1 MKYQSYEKEDFMEAN
16 ILDSRPML
24 SQGQALRGNDTGG
37 SGDDIGASGE
47 NLDSGFR
54 RNDTKES
61 GNDNT
66 EGGKDLKSSR
76 KKKVRKKKKTKKRVR
91 TKSSESQV
99 QETVAPAIVT
109 VGNAPQSKEELH
121 AYVKSH
127 LGLDVPRVS
136 MCSGHSAPMDYLW
149 HAYSADFTDL
159 TDALRAEE
167 SADCIVW
174 AGRGGGK
181 TRLAAIAT
189 LLDSVFKLT
198 CNTRILAGSLEQSS
212 LMYDYFCDY
221 ARSEDYHGLLDGK
234 IRVGRCR
241 FKNQSQ
247 VRMLAHSQRDVRGIH
262 INKLRCDE
270 AELFR
275 DDVFKAA
282 QFVTKSREGLRG
294 AMEVFSTMHLPY
306 GVMQRLI
313 DGAAE
318 SKMKMFK
325 WCVWEVIEKCR
336 PDRDCKTCPLWK
348 DCAGK
353 AKNACGYLKIDDV
366 IDQMRR
372 SSRKAFEAEMLCMRP
387 QMEGAV
393 FGEFTTEEHIKPT
406 AYDPDLPLYLA
417 IDFGYSSPFVC
428 LWVQVDHNEQVR
440 VIDEYVQTET
450 IMAKHIR
457 AVIQRTPGGVGTI
470 MRAYCDPAGLQHNTV
485 TGTSNIGEMEAKE
498 IGCTYRC
505 SEINEGIEAIRAAI
519 KDAGDQ
525 VHFVVDP
532 RCRQLIEAMRCYHY
546 PQNAAGKEKELPVK
560 DGVYDHPID
569 ALRYFF
575 VNRMGPKVVKRRC

>member
-1 MKYQSYEKEDFMEAN
+1 MESNIMEYNYELQAEVKIDDTEA
-16 ILDSRPML
+16 
-24 SQGQALRGNDTGG
+24 GK
-37 SGDDIGASGE
+37 E
-47 NLDSGFR
+47 NLDSGPHANGAGVR
-54 RNDTKES
+54 RNDKKES

-66 EGGKDLKSSR
+66 EGCKSIKSSR
-76 KKKVRKKKKTKKRVR
+76 KKKVRKKKNTKKRVQ

-99 QETVAPAIVT
+99 QETIAPAIVT
-109 VGNAPQSKEELH
+109 LGNAPQSREELH

-149 HAYSADFTDL
+149 HAYSADFADL
-159 TDALRAEE
+159 PEALGAGE

-181 TRLAAIAT
+181 TRLAAVAT
-189 LLDSVFKLT
+189 LFDSIFKPG
-198 CNTRILAGSLEQSS
+198 CNSRILAGSLEQSS

-221 ARSEDYHGLLDGK
+221 AKSEDYHDLLDGK

-282 QFVTKSREGLRG
+282 QFVTKSRDGIRG

-318 SKMKMFK
+318 SKMRMFK
-325 WCVWEVIEKCR
+325 WCVWEVIEKCG

-348 DCAGK
+348 DCGGK

-406 AYDPDLPLYLA
+406 VYDAGLPLYLA
-417 IDFGYSSPFVC
+417 IDFGFSSPFVC
-428 LWVQVDHNEQVR
+428 LWVQVDQDKTVR
-440 VIDEYVQTET
+440 VIDEYIKSEKIITE
-450 IMAKHIR
+450 HGLE
-457 AVIQRTPGGVGTI
+457 VICRTPGGIGTI
-470 MRAYCDPAGLQHNTV
+470 SKAYCDPAGLQRTST
-485 TGTSNIGEMEAKE
+485 TGTGDIHALEAMGIRCVYHPSEILVGIGE
-498 IGCTYRC
+498 
-505 SEINEGIEAIRAAI
+505 IRKAL
-519 KDAGDQ
+519 KTGDDKS
-525 VHFVVDP
+525 HFVVDP

-546 PQNAAGKEKELPVK
+546 PQDAVGKENELPVK

-575 VNRMGPKVVKRRC
+575 VNHMGVKSVKRRC

>member
-1 MKYQSYEKEDFMEAN
+1 MFMEAD
-16 ILDSRPML
+16 ILDSRRVD
-24 SQGQALRGNDTGG
+24 ADENDK
-37 SGDDIGASGE
+37 
-47 NLDSGFR
+47 R
-54 RNDTKES
+54 
-61 GNDNT
+61 DNCKVVIET
-66 EGGKDLKSSR
+66 NSNGKI
-76 KKKVRKKKKTKKRVR
+76 KKKIKKTSAQCKGKEV
-91 TKSSESQV
+91 KEV
-99 QETVAPAIVT
+99 NVPAIIT
-109 VGNAPQSKEELH
+109 LGNAPQSKEELH
-121 AYVKSH
+121 AYVKKH
-127 LGLDVPRVS
+127 LGMDVPSVS
-136 MCSGHSAPMDYLW
+136 ICSGHSAPMDYLW
-149 HAYSADFTDL
+149 HAYSADFREL
-159 TDALRAEE
+159 PGALSPED

-189 LLDSVFKLT
+189 LLDSAFKSA

-221 ARSEDYHGLLDGK
+221 ARSEDYHGLLDGR

-282 QFVTKSREGLRG
+282 QFVTKSRDNIRG

-313 DGAAE
+313 DRAAE
-318 SKMKMFK
+318 SKMKIFK
-325 WCVWEVIEKCR
+325 WCVWEVIEKCGPER
-336 PDRDCKTCPLWK
+336 KCGDACPLWK

-353 AKNACGYLKIDDV
+353 AKNASGYLKIDDV

-406 AYDPDLPLYLA
+406 AYDAGLPLYLA

-428 LWVQVDHNEQVR
+428 LWVQVDHNETVR

-457 AVIQRTPGGVGTI
+457 AVIQRTPGGAGTI

-485 TGTSNIGEMEAKE
+485 TGTSNIGEMEAKG
-498 IGCTYRC
+498 IGCTHRC
-505 SEINEGIEAIRAAI
+505 SEIMEGVEAIRAAI

-546 PQNAAGKEKELPVK
+546 PQDAAGKGKELPVK

-575 VNRMGPKVVKRRC
+575 VNRMGPKAVKRRC

>member
-1 MKYQSYEKEDFMEAN
+1 MEEN
-16 ILDSRPML
+16 SLDSR
-24 SQGQALRGNDTGG
+24 LRGNDT
-37 SGDDIGASGE
+37 
-47 NLDSGFR
+47 
-54 RNDTKES
+54 KVS

-66 EGGKDLKSSR
+66 DSGNGTKVSR
-76 KKKVRKKKKTKKRVR
+76 KKTGEKKSNPCVKKVNTPKV
-91 TKSSESQV
+91 
-99 QETVAPAIVT
+99 VT
-109 VGNAPQSKEELH
+109 LGPAPQSKDQLH
-121 AYVKSH
+121 AYVKSYM
-127 LGLDVPRVS
+127 GLDVPRVS

-149 HAYSADFTDL
+149 HAYSADFADL
-159 TDALRAEE
+159 PDATQARD

-181 TRLAAIAT
+181 TRLAAVVT
-189 LLDSVFKLT
+189 LLDSVFKPG
-198 CNTRILAGSLEQSS
+198 CHTRILAGSLEQSS

-221 ARSEDYHGLLDGK
+221 AQSKEYKDLLDGK

-241 FKNQSQ
+241 FTNQSQ

-275 DDVFKAA
+275 EDVFKAA
-282 QFVTKSREGLRG
+282 QFVTKSRDRLRG

-325 WCVWEVIEKCR
+325 WCVWEVIEKCG

-353 AKNACGYLKIDDV
+353 AKNASGYLKIDDV

-393 FGEFTTEEHIKPT
+393 FGEFTTEDHIRPT
-406 AYDPDLPLYLA
+406 AYDPNLPLYLG
-417 IDFGYSSPFVC
+417 IDFGFSSPFVC
-428 LWVQVDHNEQVR
+428 LWVQVDNNSQVR
-440 VIDEYVQTET
+440 VIDEYVQNATV
-450 IMAKHIR
+450 MAKHGR
-457 AVIQRTPGGVGTI
+457 AVIQRTPGGVGAI
-470 MRAYCDPAGLQHNTV
+470 MRAYCDPAGLQHNHV
-485 TGTSNIGEMEAKE
+485 TGTCDIGELEAMG
-498 IGCTYRC
+498 IGCTHRP
-505 SEINEGIEAIRAAI
+505 SQIKDGVEAIRKSV
-519 KDAGDQ
+519 KDAAGG

-546 PQNAAGKEKELPVK
+546 PQDAVGKEKELPVK

-575 VNRMGPKVVKRRC
+575 VNHLGVKGKKRRC